1 MAEIDRELFLAYIED
16 FEEQVQILEN
26 DLVAMELEGP
36 TPDIISEI
44 FRAAHTIKGS
54 SAMVGFGLIEKLSHA
69 MENLLAGLRDGDFAI
84 SDSIVAGLFAS
95 VDSLNRL
102 REQLPNLEQSDET
115 VDELISRLNTL
126 RDEALGK
133 TEEASVGAQEVSV
146 GAQEVSVG
154 AQKVSVG
161 AQEVSIGAQKVSVE
175 PGEQA
180 DSREPESTSTVSKK
194 AAVTAVLADGGGA
207 GAGDGKLIIEIELE
221 PICMIPSVRAA
232 QILSL
237 LVEIGTVVDSDPTT
251 EDIEADRIG
260 DRLLF
265 VLDTKVEED
274 RVREVLT
281 PVGDIA
287 SLSVTAL
294 GEDGTSR
301 GDEVSGGGE
310 ASVAPSVVQLEPEI
324 VPQKTAEIPA
334 PVQEESGPVTPP
346 AAAPPAKD
354 RPVRRIK
361 ISVERL
367 DSLMNLVGE
376 VVIHKTRLE
385 QLVRT
390 LEKRFEKDHD
400 ILSLSATSGQ
410 INFITNILKDQIIKA
425 RLVPVANLFRKF
437 PRLVRDVARK
447 ANRKVDFIVQG
458 EETEL
463 DRTVIEEIEDPL
475 VHMLRNAVD
484 HGLESPEER
493 LAAGKSERG
502 IVTLSASHQEDR
514 IIITIEDDGGGIDLE
529 RVKAKALE
537 AGIISPDAVGRLS
550 ERECLDLIFAPGFTT
565 KDSASEVSGRGV
577 GMDIVRSNLERLSGN
592 VFVATELGKGSR
604 FVVRLP
610 LTLAIIKVLLISLAD
625 YAYAIPLISV
635 DRTLRIKRDEIQL
648 IKGTETV
655 FLAGDILPLLRLRSV
670 FDMDDEACDQQ
681 REQLNVVVVSWSDR
695 KIGFVVDYPIG
706 EHEIVIKP
714 LGDYIGEVPGISGA
728 TILGDGRIALIMDVP
743 SLVKSIL
750 KETML

>member
-1 MAEIDRELFLAYIED
+1 MAYLED

-69 MENLLAGLRDGDFAI
+69 MENLLAGLRDGDFVI

-115 VDELISRLNTL
+115 VDELITKLNAL
-126 RDEALGK
+126 RDKALGK
-133 TEEASVGAQEVSV
+133 TDEMVS
-146 GAQEVSVG
+146 AK
-154 AQKVSVG
+154 ADKVS
-161 AQEVSIGAQKVSVE
+161 AE
-175 PGEQA
+175 PGERA
-180 DSREPESTSTVSKK
+180 DSREPESTGTVSEKE
-194 AAVTAVLADGGGA
+194 AVTAVLADGGAGGGA
-207 GAGDGKLIIEIELE
+207 GADDGKLIIEIVLE

-265 VLDTKVEED
+265 VLDTEVDEE

-287 SLSVTAL
+287 SLSVTTP
-294 GEDGTSR
+294 GE
-301 GDEVSGGGE
+301 DEVSGGGG
-310 ASVAPSVVQLEPEI
+310 APVTPSVVQPKPEI
-324 VPQKTAEIPA
+324 VPPKPAEIPVS
-334 PVQEESGPVTPP
+334 VQEESGPVAPP
-346 AAAPPAKD
+346 AAAPHAKD
-354 RPVRRIK
+354 RPARRIK

-425 RLVPVANLFRKF
+425 RLVPVESLFRKF

-447 ANRKVDFIVQG
+447 ANRKVDLIIEG

-484 HGLESPEER
+484 HGLESPEQR

-502 IVTLSASHQEDR
+502 TVTLSASHQEDR

-529 RVKAKALE
+529 RVKAKALA

-565 KDSASEVSGRGV
+565 KDTASEVSGRGV
-577 GMDIVRSNLERLSGN
+577 GMDIVRSNIERLSGN

-635 DRTLRIKRDEIQL
+635 DETLRITRDEIQL

-655 FLAGDILPLLRLRSV
+655 FLRDDILPLLRLRNV
-670 FDMDDEACDQQ
+670 FDMDDEVCDQQ

-714 LGDYIGEVPGISGA
+714 LGNYIGEVPGISGA